1 MTQYMKPTNKLIDYV
16 NRFGG
21 WNPQFLREI
30 KGKLTIKNVIV
41 ITTIAIFSQL
51 FIVIANLAKLPD
63 ASQEISHNSSELIYS
78 AIPQYSRYC
87 IGKASDSLLC
97 HQDMHNNWVI
107 NWQLFWFDI
116 FVTLS
121 VIGTVLL
128 LVLGTYLL
136 INNAIAEQ
144 KQGTLNLIRLSP
156 QSAESILVGKILGVP
171 ILLYLFVALGLPL
184 QIISGLQ
191 ANLSLSLVIAFDLAV
206 MASCA
211 FFYSVGLL
219 VSFVANKSVVS
230 WGVAIAIAFFLGLT
244 TILNLDH
251 YQSNT
256 QTLLD
261 WLLLFNPL
269 NLIIYIGQTTG
280 IPYHHFDYP
289 DFGFFGSYLSG
300 YDYDKNYI
308 EPIALSNL
316 LFYGKALWTK
326 VGFGIGLMIANHC
339 LWSYW
344 IWQGLKRR
352 FYNPENTAISKQQ
365 SYWITGYCVA
375 VALGFSLQGTE
386 NGQGTGEW
394 LFFNIILV
402 QLLLL
407 ILFLGFTFAL
417 SPQHQTLQ
425 DWARYRHQMG
435 NKRSVLWRELI
446 LGEKSPSTFAIAINI
461 LIATLYIIPSLIIFP
476 FDDMAISAFWGLIL
490 TMGMVLFYSA
500 IVQWILFSKSNHKEI
515 IASGVIISLI
525 VLPPLLLSLKG
536 LYVGEA
542 PLTWM
547 FTFVPYA
554 AIEYA
559 TPCTIALGIL
569 GQWLAITL
577 VSLQMTRQLR
587 QAGRSESYRILK
599 NG

>member
-1 MTQYMKPTNKLIDYV
+1 MKQYMKSTNKLIDYV

-21 WNPQFLREI
+21 WNPQFFREI
-30 KGKLTIKNVIV
+30 KGKLKVKNVIV
-41 ITTIAIFSQL
+41 IATIAIFSQF

-87 IGKASDSLLC
+87 IGKASDSQLC
-97 HQDMHNNWVI
+97 LQDMHGNWVI

-121 VIGTVLL
+121 FVGIVLL
-128 LVLGTYLL
+128 LILGTYLL

-156 QSAESILVGKILGVP
+156 QSAESILAGKILGVP

-191 ANLSLSLVIAFDLAV
+191 ANVSLSLVIAFDIAV
-206 MASCA
+206 IASCA
-211 FFYSVGLL
+211 FFYSIGLL

-256 QTLLD
+256 QTVLD

-269 NLIIYIGQTTG
+269 NLILYIGQTTG

-289 DFGFFGSYLSG
+289 DVGFFGSYLSG

-316 LFYGKALWTK
+316 LFYGQAIWTK
-326 VGFGIGLMIANHC
+326 VGVGIGLMIANHC

-352 FYNPENTAISKQQ
+352 FYNPENTVISKQQ
-365 SYWITGYCVA
+365 SYWITGNFVA
-375 VALGFSLQGTE
+375 IALGFSLQDID
-386 NGQGTGEW
+386 NYHH
-394 LFFNIILV
+394 LSFNIVLL

-435 NKRSVLWRELI
+435 NKRSALWRELI
-446 LGEKSPSTFAIAINI
+446 LGEKSPSTVAIAINI
-461 LIATLYIIPSLIIFP
+461 LIATLYIIPSLIICP
-476 FDDMAISAFWGLIL
+476 FEGKAIDIFWGLIL
-490 TMGMVLFYSA
+490 TMGIILFYSA
-500 IVQWILFSKSNHKEI
+500 IVQWILFSKSNHKGI
-515 IASGVIISLI
+515 IASGVILSLV
-525 VLPPLLLSLKG
+525 VLPPLFLGIKG
-536 LYVGEA
+536 LHVSEA
-542 PLTWM
+542 PLTWL
-547 FTFVPYA
+547 FTFVPSA
-554 AIEYA
+554 AIEYT

-577 VSLQMTRQLR
+577 VSLQITRQLR
-587 QAGRSESYRILK
+587 QAGRTESYRILK